1 MSLLFHP
8 TSVYFCIL
16 FCELGMYNQFRSISL
31 SYQCAPLDIREKI
44 TLNED
49 EAKSLMLRFKDFF
62 ALNDLMVVSTCNRTE
77 VYYSAENNVNDEIIR
92 LLLIEKGLPQ
102 TEEVVQYFTKHDNSM
117 DAARHLFEVATG
129 LHSQVIGDM
138 QIPNQIKRSYQWS
151 ADLNMAGP
159 YLHRLMHSIFFA
171 NKKVAQETSFRDGA
185 ASVSYAAVE
194 LVEHLMMDPKILVI
208 GLGEIGTDVCKNLAD
223 KGIENITLINRT
235 RSKSEELALEHGF
248 AVASLEDIEQE
259 VAKADVII
267 SSISLPEPYFTKD
280 RVSQLTD
287 GLTFK
292 YFIDLSVP
300 RSVDPSVE
308 EIPGVMVYNVDAIQ
322 MRADEALQ
330 RRIEAIPDVQAII
343 TNTLEDFNDWS
354 KEMVVS
360 PTIQKLKNALEQIRQ
375 EEMSRHMKS
384 LSQEEA
390 AKMDKITSGIMQKVL
405 KLPVLQLKAAC
416 KRGEAE
422 TLIDVLND
430 LFNLEKQPEPTQ
442 NEQALFTIK

>member
-1 MSLLFHP
+1 
-8 TSVYFCIL
+8 
-16 FCELGMYNQFRSISL
+16 
-31 SYQCAPLDIREKI
+31 
-44 TLNED
+44 
-49 EAKSLMLRFKDFF
+49 
-62 ALNDLMVVSTCNRTE
+62 MVVSTCNRTE

-102 TEEVVQYFTKHDNSM
+102 TEEVIRYFTKLDNSM

-138 QIPNQIKRSYQWS
+138 QIPNQIKKSYQWS
-151 ADLNMAGP
+151 ADLNLAGP

-194 LVEHLMMDPKILVI
+194 LVEHLVVNPKIVVI
-208 GLGEIGTDVCKNLAD
+208 GLGEIGRDVCKNLAD
-223 KGIENITLINRT
+223 RGIEDITLINRT
-235 RSKSEELALEHGF
+235 RSKSEELALEYGF
-248 AVASLEDIEQE
+248 SVANIDDIAQE
-259 VAKADVII
+259 VVKADVVI
-267 SSISLPEPYFTKD
+267 SSISLPEPYFTKE
-280 RVSQLTD
+280 RVNQLTD
-287 GLTFK
+287 GLSFK

-300 RSVDPSVE
+300 RSVDPTVE
-308 EIPGVMVYNVDAIQ
+308 EIPGIMVYNVDAIQ

-330 RRIEAIPDVQAII
+330 RRLEAIPDVQAII
-343 TNTLEDFNDWS
+343 SNTLEDFNDWS

-375 EEMSRHMKS
+375 EEMSRYMKS
-384 LSQEEA
+384 LTQDEA
-390 AKMDKITSGIMQKVL
+390 AKMEKITSGIMQKVL

-430 LFNLEKQPEPTQ
+430 LFNLERQSESAQ
-442 NEQALFTIK
+442 DEHSIFNIK